1 MHEHLYFSMKE
12 THSISRRSLVRNS
25 VLMMLAGFVPKSG
38 FSHTGGE
45 EKHSSMLSP
54 GLPHDR
60 YPAIPLSVASEVVG
74 VAHFNLERL
83 KELVDPRPELA
94 KATWDWG
101 FGDWESALGA
111 ASHVGRRPIAEFL
124 IANGARIDIFAA
136 AMLGMTDVVKA
147 FVAAQ
152 PGVQRILGPHGI
164 TLLDHAKAGGPQA
177 AATVQYLEQLGDAG
191 QRPATVPFPEDR
203 VNLLTGRYRID
214 GESREIE
221 IKVSRNGILQIECP
235 GRDGFRSP
243 RNLFH
248 KGADTFFPS
257 GVPSIGFRFD
267 FASGSKSTAATTITI
282 LDPSGAASGI
292 ARRS

>member
-1 MHEHLYFSMKE
+1 MPNA
-12 THSISRRSLVRNS
+12 SRRHTVLALTGVPLLAQSTPASLPADFPREDSALAREIVGAAHFDEKKVRELVGRRPSLVN
-25 VLMMLAGFVPKSG
+25 AWF
-38 FSHTGGE
+38 
-45 EKHSSMLSP
+45 
-54 GLPHDR
+54 
-60 YPAIPLSVASEVVG
+60 
-74 VAHFNLERL
+74 
-83 KELVDPRPELA
+83 
-94 KATWDWG
+94 DWG

-152 PGVQRILGPHGI
+152 PGVQRTLGPHGI